1 MIVAQVADESQS
13 GRQKRFDERKQSP
26 PCGPRATRG
35 SRGCSEWPV
44 R

>member
-26 PCGPRATRG
+26 QSGELESAL
-35 SRGCSEWPV
+35 
-44 R
+44 